1 MEEGSGCVEWDFLAR
16 REEVLTRE
24 QMVSVL
30 AGLGVET
37 SCPTRYQASCCN
49 VNLHRDRPFYE
60 PHTGRCFHPMS
71 ADTLNDPFDSWPYYE
86 SICDQI
92 LALSVYTLCY
102 CSRVA
107 PSPSPPPPPPPP
119 PPWRAV
125 MAFTASGAAEDYT
138 STMRGEMVSR
148 LVSMMGDVGGSAS
161 VQVDEDN
168 VTLDVSTL
176 SGLETARLLFVIVG
190 DSRAD
195 AEEYATALE
204 AAFPDA
210 ASASALLP
218 PGFTTKAPPTIAV
231 AAPGESAQHAIDATG
246 SNAGAI
252 VGGVIGGLLVLL
264 LGLGLGF
271 GLYCCLKNKEEE
283 KGRGGGEVQEGVEV
297 KRV

>member
-1 MEEGSGCVEWDFLAR
+1 
-16 REEVLTRE
+16 
-24 QMVSVL
+24 
-30 AGLGVET
+30 
-37 SCPTRYQASCCN
+37 
-49 VNLHRDRPFYE
+49 
-60 PHTGRCFHPMS
+60 
-71 ADTLNDPFDSWPYYE
+71 
-86 SICDQI
+86 
-92 LALSVYTLCY
+92 
-102 CSRVA
+102 
-107 PSPSPPPPPPPP
+107 
-119 PPWRAV
+119 

-231 AAPGESAQHAIDATG
+231 AAPGESAQHAIEGATG

-271 GLYCCLKNKEEE
+271 GLYCCLKNKKEE
-283 KGRGGGEVQEGVEV
+283 KGRGGGAGTEVVVQGSVVQAGVEV